1 MAYTPDK
8 DMQEVSI
15 LKKNRVKILYSVYAL
30 MLSSLAVGWYPED
43 RNCFIAGTA
52 ADVKVMTENLCLL
65 EENQGLFR
73 QGVRATEPGERN
85 ASEHLDETSRRQAKA
100 VKPEVKYHVKGL
112 VLDQKDR
119 QILER
124 IVEAEAG
131 DQSVKGR
138 ILVANVVINRI
149 KSKEFPDTVRGVVFE
164 SGQFSPVS
172 NGSYYRVKISDKTKE
187 AVRRMLKGAD
197 YSEGALYFMYRA
209 GSTAANVA
217 WFDRDLSRLFRYGCH
232 EFFR

>member
-1 MAYTPDK
+1 M
-8 DMQEVSI
+8 MR
-15 LKKNRVKILYSVYAL
+15 NHVKFLYSIFFFV
-30 MLSSLAVGWYPED
+30 LSSLAVGWYPKD
-43 RNCFIAGTA
+43 RNCYIAETA
-52 ADVKVMTENLCLL
+52 ADVKAMTENLCLL

-73 QGVRATEPGERN
+73 QGVRATEPEERH
-85 ASEHLDETSRRQAKA
+85 ASEHLDEISLRQAKA
-100 VKPEVKYHVKGL
+100 TKPEVKYHVKGL
-112 VLDQKDR
+112 ILSQNDR

-149 KSKEFPDTVRGVVFE
+149 KSEEFPDTVRKVVFQ
-164 SGQFSPVS
+164 SGQFSPIS
-172 NGSYYRVKISDKTKE
+172 NGSYYRVKISDKTKQ
-187 AVRRMLKGAD
+187 AVRRMLKGED
-197 YSEGALYFMYRA
+197 YSQGALYFMYRA

-217 WFDRDLSRLFRYGCH
+217 WFDRDLNRLFKYGCH

>member
-15 LKKNRVKILYSVYAL
+15 LKRNRVKFLYSIYVFV
-30 MLSSLAVGWYPED
+30 LSSLAVGWYPED
-43 RNCFIAGTA
+43 RNCYIAGTA
-52 ADVKVMTENLCLL
+52 ADVKDMTVNLCLM

-73 QGVRATEPGERN
+73 QGVRATEQGERN
-85 ASEHLDETSRRQAKA
+85 ASEHLDETSRRLAKEK
-100 VKPEVKYHVKGL
+100 KPEVMYHVKGL
-112 VLDQKDR
+112 ILSQKDR

-149 KSKEFPDTVRGVVFE
+149 KAEEFPDTVKEVVFQ
-164 SGQFSPVS
+164 SGQFSTVS
-172 NGSYYRVKISDKTKE
+172 N
-187 AVRRMLKGAD
+187 
-197 YSEGALYFMYRA
+197 
-209 GSTAANVA
+209 
-217 WFDRDLSRLFRYGCH
+217 
-232 EFFR
+232 

>member
-1 MAYTPDK
+1 
-8 DMQEVSI
+8 MQEVSI
-15 LKKNRVKILYSVYAL
+15 LKKNRVKILYSIYAL
-30 MLSSLAVGWYPED
+30 MFSSLAVGWYPEE
-43 RNCFIAGTA
+43 RNCYLAGAA
-52 ADVKVMTENLCLL
+52 ADVKIMTENLCLL
-65 EENQGLFR
+65 EENQGLFH
-73 QGVRATEPGERN
+73 QGVRATEPEERRAGEQM
-85 ASEHLDETSRRQAKA
+85 DESSRRLARA
-100 VKPEVKYHVKGL
+100 VEPQVRYRVGGV

-138 ILVANVVINRI
+138 ILVANVILNRI
-149 KSKEFPDTVRGVVFE
+149 RSKEFPDTVREVVFAPR
-164 SGQFSPVS
+164 QFSPVS
-172 NGSYYRVKISDKTKE
+172 NGSYYRVKISDETRE
-187 AVRRMLKGAD
+187 AVRRMLKGED

-209 GSTAANVA
+209 GSTASNAA

>member
-15 LKKNRVKILYSVYAL
+15 LKKNCLKIFYSMFAL
-30 MLSSLAVGWYPED
+30 VFSSLAVGWYPED
-43 RNCFIAGTA
+43 RNCYIAGTA
-52 ADVKVMTENLCLL
+52 ADVKVMTENLCVL
-65 EENQGLFR
+65 EENQGIFR

-85 ASEHLDETSRRQAKA
+85 ASEHLDETSRRLAKA
-100 VKPEVKYHVKGL
+100 VKIEVKYHVKGI
-112 VLDQKDR
+112 VLSQKDCK
-119 QILER
+119 ILER

-149 KSKEFPDTVRGVVFE
+149 KSKEFPDSVKEVVFAP
-164 SGQFSPVS
+164 GQFSPVS
-172 NGSYYRVKISDKTKE
+172 NGSYFRVKISDKTKE
-187 AVRRMLKGAD
+187 AVRRMLKGED

-217 WFDRDLSRLFRYGCH
+217 WFDRDLSRLFQYGCH